1 MRISPQLKSVDVSR
15 AEFPQSR
22 LSAGC
27 FSGRDSDLIF
37 APWGY
42 DDPEI
47 FPS

>member
-1 MRISPQLKSVDVSR
+1 VWTCLTPNFRDRVLPP
-15 AEFPQSR
+15 AAFP
-22 LSAGC
+22 AGI
-27 FSGRDSDLIF
+27 SDLIF